1 MATAN
6 PNGPDS
12 PTASNKTVPHD
23 SAIDNA
29 LLVSHNTLDEDF
41 IKEIVEKAVDDV
53 IQDAT
58 YSHDA
63 TNVWANKIA
72 ELLVRTLVNVDR
84 DNKYIV
90 TSMIVQN
97 LRQGMRSATS
107 CFWNAQTDNGYS
119 LTREKNGMY
128 VITTVFICKA

>member
-1 MATAN
+1 MANTTSSDTTMATTN

-23 SAIDNA
+23 SAVDNA

-84 DNKYIV
+84 DNKYIG
-90 TSMIVQN
+90 TSITSRAH
-97 LRQGMRSATS
+97 LRIASYLATQLS
-107 CFWNAQTDNGYS
+107 SPSHC
-119 LTREKNGMY
+119 
-128 VITTVFICKA
+128 V

>member
-1 MATAN
+1 MATTNSNA
-6 PNGPDS
+6 PDS
-12 PTASNKTVPHD
+12 PSASTKAIPRDPT
-23 SAIDNA
+23 IDNA
-29 LLVSHNTLDEDF
+29 LNASHNTLDEDF
-41 IKEIVEKAVDDV
+41 IKEIVDKAVDDV
-53 IQDAT
+53 IQDST

-72 ELLVRTLVNVDR
+72 ELVVRTLVNVDR

-128 VITTVFICKA
+128 VITTVFICKT